1 MASACCGR
9 VFAALPRG
17 GSSRHL
23 SRYTLRHTRPLDRPW
38 LKIRGTLINYSG
50 VRMAWQALADEAAI
64 QEEEALGVQ
73 IGSHDIAICRL
84 DGQIYAIHNICTHQ
98 YARLSDG
105 YIEDGCIE
113 CPLHQGRFEIKTGA
127 ACGAPVSGSLRVYP
141 VKVEEGK
148 VWVELGD

>member
-1 MASACCGR
+1 
-9 VFAALPRG
+9 
-17 GSSRHL
+17 
-23 SRYTLRHTRPLDRPW
+23 
-38 LKIRGTLINYSG
+38 
-50 VRMAWQALADEAAI
+50 MAWQALADEAAI

-105 YIEDGCIE
+105 YIEEGCIE

-127 ACGAPVSGSLRVYP
+127 ACGAPVSGTLRVYP